1 MDSIESQIMTL
12 IHKVDTL
19 YERIEQINRNIALI
33 LLSQS
38 EETNNHNGRLPEL
51 DIRISD
57 YSSTVKIFEGHQEY
71 QNIKNTYM
79 NDRRL
84 DRDLTEINLSSPI
97 EISQVYLEDEQCCP
111 SGETMER
118 SLIHQDV
125 LDNEDYL
132 EDMVKCDPPEITEDI
147 QIRRLTAQLTAAYNR
162 IAALEEQLVSKK
174 MKA

>member
-1 MDSIESQIMTL
+1 MDSMESQMRTL

-19 YERIEQINRNIALI
+19 YERIEQINQNIALI
-33 LLSQS
+33 FLSQS
-38 EETNNHNGRLPEL
+38 EETKNHNGTLPEL

-57 YSSTVKIFEGHQEY
+57 YSSTAEILEGHQEY
-71 QNIKNTYM
+71 KNTYM
-79 NDRRL
+79 TDDRQL
-84 DRDLTEINLSSPI
+84 DPDLTEMNLSSPI
-97 EISQVYLEDEQCCP
+97 EISQVYLEYELCCP

-125 LDNEDYL
+125 LGNEDYL
-132 EDMVKCDPPEITEDI
+132 EDIVECDPPEITEDI

-162 IAALEEQLVSKK
+162 IAALEEQLVLKK

>member
-1 MDSIESQIMTL
+1 MESQIMTL

-19 YERIEQINRNIALI
+19 YERIEQINRKITPI
-33 LLSQS
+33 FLSQS
-38 EETNNHNGRLPEL
+38 ESNNHNPRLPEL

-57 YSSTVKIFEGHQEY
+57 YCYTAEILEEHQEY
-71 QNIKNTYM
+71 KNTYM

-84 DRDLTEINLSSPI
+84 DPDLTEMNLCSPM

-111 SGETMER
+111 SGETRER

-125 LDNEDYL
+125 LGNEDYL
-132 EDMVKCDPPEITEDI
+132 EDIVQCDPPEITEDI